1 MVGFRQ
7 SAVGGQPSAVKN
19 TNRYKQPMKHH
30 YITTLLL
37 PLISTLALAQEISLD
52 PVTVTSSLV
61 EKRASQTGRNI
72 AVIKGEYFQQ
82 LPVHSID
89 DLLRYMPGVEIQ
101 ARGPQG
107 SQSDIVLRGGTF
119 QQVLVILDGIRLNDP
134 NTGHFNSYI
143 PISPAEIERIEV
155 LKGASSAL
163 YGSDAV
169 GGVIHVISKTFA
181 ARLNNA
187 EDNSVQKTQVN
198 GGVSAGEYGLFNANV
213 GAFVQRNK
221 LAISGGFLS
230 NNASGVQQRGI
241 KGYFHNNTAS
251 LSLSY
256 AISPNWNLAVRSSYD
271 HRDFAAQN
279 FYTVLKS
286 DTASEKVKM
295 SWNQVRLGYQKNKTA
310 FSVDG
315 GFKSVQDTYLFNP
328 HSIANSSKSKLWQG
342 LATLQQGLTSS
353 TNLIAGVNFQQR
365 NIKSNDRGNHTLNQ
379 LAPFVSVVQNIGEDF
394 TVTPSV
400 RMDWR
405 ESIGTEVSP
414 QINLSYKKAGW
425 QLRASAGKTIR
436 DADFTER
443 FNNYAKKLVTG
454 GSVGNPDLKAERS
467 FSYEAGADWF
477 LTSSPAAQLKVS
489 GTFFQRRQKDL
500 IDYVTTPYAQMPRK
514 DNLSPTGTF
523 GLALNIAEVNTTGFE
538 LDIQSANTISEHQ
551 KLLLNAGLTWLNSDN
566 KSQIQSFYLSSHAKF
581 LANFSGIYQIDGFS
595 LSVNGLYKKRA
606 EREASAIEAA
616 ISKNYFILN
625 VKVEYAFLKRQLGI
639 FVQADNA
646 FDKQYSDI
654 LGSVM
659 PGRWIMGGVR
669 FSFAQ

>member
-1 MVGFRQ
+1 
-7 SAVGGQPSAVKN
+7 
-19 TNRYKQPMKHH
+19 MKLH
-30 YITTLLL
+30 YLGTTFFLLL
-37 PLISTLALAQEISLD
+37 TASLALAQEISLD

-89 DLLRYMPGVEIQ
+89 DLLRYVPGVEIQ

-181 ARLNNA
+181 ARLNGT
-187 EDNSVQKTQVN
+187 EEGSGVRKTQIN
-198 GGVSAGEYGLFNANV
+198 GGIGAGEYGLFNANV
-213 GAFVQRNK
+213 GAFVQRDK
-221 LAISGGFLS
+221 LAVSGGFLS

-251 LSLSY
+251 VSLNY
-256 AISPNWNLAVRSSYD
+256 AISQNWNLAIRSAYD

-310 FSVDG
+310 FSIDG
-315 GFKSVQDTYLFNP
+315 GYKSVQDTYLFNP
-328 HSIANSSKSKLWQG
+328 RSIANSSKSKLWQG
-342 LATLQQGLTSS
+342 LATLQQGLTST

-379 LAPFVSVVQNIGEDF
+379 LAPFLSVVQNVGEHF

-414 QINLSYKKAGW
+414 QINLSYKKSGW

-443 FNNYAKKLVTG
+443 FNNYAKTLVTG

-477 LTSSPAAQLKVS
+477 LTGGSASQLKVS

-514 DNLSPTGTF
+514 DNLSPTGNF

-538 LDIQSANTISEHQ
+538 LDIQSMNTISDNH
-551 KLLLNAGLTWLNSDN
+551 KLLFNAGLTWLDSDN

-581 LANFSGIYQIDGFS
+581 LANFSVIYQVAGFS
-595 LSVNGLYKKRA
+595 VSANGLYKKRA

-616 ISKNYFILN
+616 ISKNYFLLN
-625 VKVEYAFLKRQLGI
+625 ARAEYAFLKRQLAV

-659 PGRWIMGGVR
+659 PGRWLMGGVR
-669 FSFAQ
+669 FHLSK

>member
-1 MVGFRQ
+1 MARTSIEPPIMNKHYL
-7 SAVGGQPSAVKN
+7 SALFIVYG
-19 TNRYKQPMKHH
+19 
-30 YITTLLL
+30 TTL
-37 PLISTLALAQEISLD
+37 TLAQEISLD

-72 AVIKGEYFQQ
+72 AVIKGDYFQQ

-89 DLLRYMPGVEIQ
+89 DLLRYVPGVEIQ
-101 ARGPQG
+101 ARGPMG

-119 QQVLVILDGIRLNDP
+119 QQVLVILDGLRLNDP

-143 PISPAEIERIEV
+143 PISPAEIDRIEV
-155 LKGASSAL
+155 LKGASSAV

-181 ARLNNA
+181 ARQLADESDGGNPVHKTNVNA
-187 EDNSVQKTQVN
+187 GIT
-198 GGVSAGEYGLFNANV
+198 AGEYGLFNANV

-221 LAISGGFLS
+221 IAISGGFLS

-251 LSLSY
+251 LSLNY
-256 AISPNWNLAVRSSYD
+256 ALSANWNLAVRSAYD
-271 HRDFAAQN
+271 HRDFSAQN

-295 SWNQVRLGYQKNKTA
+295 SWNQVKLSYQKNKTA
-310 FSVDG
+310 FSIDG
-315 GFKSVQDTYLFNP
+315 GYKSVQDNYLFNP

-342 LATLQQGLTSS
+342 LATLQQGISPSTS
-353 TNLIAGVNFQQR
+353 LIAGVNFQQR
-365 NIKSNDRGNHTLNQ
+365 NIASNDRGNHSLNQ
-379 LAPFVSVVQNIGEDF
+379 LAPFISVVQSIGENF
-394 TVTPSV
+394 TVTPSLRV
-400 RMDWR
+400 DWR
-405 ESIGTEVSP
+405 ENIGTEASP
-414 QINLSYKKAGW
+414 QINLSYKKASW

-443 FNNYAKKLVTG
+443 YNNYAKKLVTG
-454 GSVGNPDLKAERS
+454 GSVGNPDLKAEKS

-477 LTSSPAAQLKVS
+477 LTSSSTSQLKAS
-489 GTFFQRRQKDL
+489 ATFFQRRQNNL

-523 GLALNIAEVNTTGFE
+523 GLALNIADVNTTGFE
-538 LDIQSANTISEHQ
+538 LDIQSVNAISDKQ
-551 KLLLNAGLTWLNSDN
+551 KLLLNAGFTWLDSEN

-581 LANFSGIYQIDGFS
+581 LTNFSAIYQISGFS
-595 LSVNGLYKKRA
+595 LSLNGLYKKRA
-606 EREASAIEAA
+606 ERNASAIEASV
-616 ISKNYFILN
+616 SKNYFLLN
-625 VKVEYAFLKRQLGI
+625 VKAEYAFLNRMLAV

-646 FDKQYSDI
+646 FDKQYSDL
-654 LGSVM
+654 LGSKM
-659 PGRWIMGGVR
+659 PGRWVMGGLR
-669 FSFAQ
+669 FNFTK

>member
-1 MVGFRQ
+1 
-7 SAVGGQPSAVKN
+7 
-19 TNRYKQPMKHH
+19 MKLH
-30 YITTLLL
+30 YLGTTFLLIL
-37 PLISTLALAQEISLD
+37 TGTIALAQEISLD

-72 AVIKGEYFQQ
+72 AVIKGEYFQE

-89 DLLRYMPGVEIQ
+89 DLLRYVPGVEIQ

-119 QQVLVILDGIRLNDP
+119 QQVLVILDGLRLNDP

-143 PISPAEIERIEV
+143 PISPAEIDRIEV
-155 LKGASSAL
+155 LKGASSAI

-181 ARLNNA
+181 ARQLTGNA
-187 EDNSVQKTQVN
+187 EGAGALQRTQVN
-198 GGVSAGEYGLFNANV
+198 GGVTAGGYGLFNGHI

-221 LAISGGFLS
+221 LAISGGYLS

-251 LSLSY
+251 LSLNY
-256 AISPNWNLAVRSSYD
+256 AFSPNWNLAVRSSYD

-295 SWNQVRLGYQKNKTA
+295 SWNQAKLSYQKNNTA
-310 FSVDG
+310 FSLDAG
-315 GFKSVQDTYLFNP
+315 YKSVQDTYLFNP
-328 HSIANSSKSKLWQG
+328 HSVANSSKSRLWQG
-342 LATLQQGLTSS
+342 LATLQQGITAS
-353 TNLIAGVNFQQR
+353 TNLVAGINFQQR
-365 NIKSNDRGNHTLNQ
+365 YIASNDRGNHSLNQ
-379 LAPFVSVVQNIGEDF
+379 LAPFVSVVQNIGEHF

-400 RMDWR
+400 RIDWR
-405 ESIGTEVSP
+405 ESIGTEASP
-414 QINLSYKKAGW
+414 QINLSYKKASW

-454 GSVGNPDLKAERS
+454 GSVGNPDLKAEKS

-477 LTSSPAAQLKVS
+477 LTGSSTSQLKVS
-489 GTFFQRRQKDL
+489 GTFFQRRQNNL

-514 DNLSPTGTF
+514 DNLSPTGSF
-523 GLALNIAEVNTTGFE
+523 GLALNIADVNTTGFE
-538 LDIQSANTISEHQ
+538 LDIQSASKISDNQ
-551 KLLLNAGLTWLNSDN
+551 KLLVNAGLTWLDSDN
-566 KSQIQSFYLSSHAKF
+566 KSQIQSFYLSSHARF
-581 LANFSGIYQIDGFS
+581 LANFSAIYQISGFS
-595 LSVNGLYKKRA
+595 VSLTGLYKQRA
-606 EREASAIEAA
+606 EREASAIEAS

-625 VKVEYAFLKRQLGI
+625 ARAEYAFFKRQLAV

-659 PGRWIMGGVR
+659 PGRWLMSGLR
-669 FSFAQ
+669 FNFAK

>member
-1 MVGFRQ
+1 M
-7 SAVGGQPSAVKN
+7 
-19 TNRYKQPMKHH
+19 KQH
-30 YITTLLL
+30 YTITLLL
-37 PLISTLALAQEISLD
+37 SLIANLALAQEISLD

-89 DLLRYMPGVEIQ
+89 DLLRYVPGVEIQ

-119 QQVLVILDGIRLNDP
+119 QQVLVILDGLRLNDP

-181 ARLNNA
+181 ARLAGNA
-187 EDNSVQKTQVN
+187 ADGNSVQKTQVN
-198 GGVSAGEYGLFNANV
+198 GGISAGEYGLFNANL

-221 LAISGGFLS
+221 LAVSGGFLS

-256 AISPNWNLAVRSSYD
+256 AISPNWNLSVRSAYD

-295 SWNQVRLGYQKNKTA
+295 SWNQVRLSYQKNKTA

-315 GFKSVQDTYLFNP
+315 GYKSVQDTYLFNP

-400 RMDWR
+400 RLDWR
-405 ESIGTEVSP
+405 ESIGTELSP
-414 QINLSYKKAGW
+414 QINLSYKKSGF

-477 LTSSPAAQLKVS
+477 LTSTPAAQLKVS

-538 LDIQSANTISEHQ
+538 LDIQSANTISDNQ
-551 KLLLNAGLTWLNSDN
+551 KLLFNAGLTWLDSDN

-581 LANFSGIYQIDGFS
+581 LANFSAIHQIGGFS
-595 LSVNGLYKKRA
+595 VSVNGLYKKRA
-606 EREASAIEAA
+606 EREASAIEATV
-616 ISKNYFILN
+616 SKNYFILN
-625 VKVEYAFLKRQLGI
+625 ARAEYAFLKRQLAL

-659 PGRWIMGGVR
+659 PGRWLMAGMR
-669 FSFAQ
+669 FNFAK

>member
-1 MVGFRQ
+1 
-7 SAVGGQPSAVKN
+7 
-19 TNRYKQPMKHH
+19 MKLH
-30 YITTLLL
+30 YSGTLLL
-37 PLISTLALAQEISLD
+37 LFIANLALAQEISLD

-89 DLLRYMPGVEIQ
+89 DLLRYVPGVEIQ

-181 ARLNNA
+181 ARLNAAGLAGTDEGNG
-187 EDNSVQKTQVN
+187 VQKTQVN
-198 GGVSAGEYGLFNANV
+198 GGIGVGEYGLFNANV
-213 GAFVQRNK
+213 GAFIQRNK
-221 LAISGGFLS
+221 LAVSGGFLS

-256 AISPNWNLAVRSSYD
+256 AISPNWNLAVRSAYD

-310 FSVDG
+310 FSIDG
-315 GFKSVQDTYLFNP
+315 GYKSVQDTYLFNP
-328 HSIANSSKSKLWQG
+328 HSIANNSKSKLWQG
-342 LATLQQGLTSS
+342 LATLQQGLASG

-379 LAPFVSVVQNIGEDF
+379 LAPFVSVVQSVGEHF

-414 QINLSYKKAGW
+414 QINLSYKKSNW

-477 LTSSPAAQLKVS
+477 LTSSPTAQLKVS

-514 DNLSPTGTF
+514 DNLSPNGTF

-538 LDIQSANTISEHQ
+538 LDMQSANTISDNQ
-551 KLLLNAGLTWLNSDN
+551 KLIFNAGLTWLDSDN

-581 LANFSGIYQIDGFS
+581 LANFSAIYQIGGFS
-595 LSVNGLYKKRA
+595 VSLNGLYKKRA
-606 EREASAIEAA
+606 EREASAIEAS
-616 ISKNYFILN
+616 ISKNYFLLN
-625 VKVEYAFLKRQLGI
+625 ARAEYAFLKRQLALY
-639 FVQADNA
+639 VQADNA
-646 FDKQYSDI
+646 FDKQYSDV

-659 PGRWIMGGVR
+659 PGRWLMGGLR
-669 FSFAQ
+669 FNFTK

>member
-1 MVGFRQ
+1 
-7 SAVGGQPSAVKN
+7 
-19 TNRYKQPMKHH
+19 MKLH
-30 YITTLLL
+30 YSGTLLL
-37 PLISTLALAQEISLD
+37 LFIANLALAQEISLD

-89 DLLRYMPGVEIQ
+89 DLLRYVPGLEIQ

-181 ARLNNA
+181 ARLNAARLAGTEEGNG
-187 EDNSVQKTQVN
+187 VQKTQVN
-198 GGVSAGEYGLFNANV
+198 GGIGVGEYGLFNANV
-213 GAFVQRNK
+213 GAFIQRNK
-221 LAISGGFLS
+221 LAVSAGFLS

-256 AISPNWNLAVRSSYD
+256 AISPNWNLAVRSAYD

-310 FSVDG
+310 LSIDG
-315 GFKSVQDTYLFNP
+315 GYKSVQDTYLFNP
-328 HSIANSSKSKLWQG
+328 HSIANNSKSKLWQG
-342 LATLQQGLTSS
+342 LATLQQGLASG

-365 NIKSNDRGNHTLNQ
+365 NIKSNDRGNHMLNQ
-379 LAPFVSVVQNIGEDF
+379 LAPFVSVVQSVGEHF

-414 QINLSYKKAGW
+414 QINLSYKKSNW

-477 LTSSPAAQLKVS
+477 LTSSPTAQLKVS

-538 LDIQSANTISEHQ
+538 LDMQSANTISDNQ
-551 KLLLNAGLTWLNSDN
+551 KLIFNAGLTWLDSDN

-581 LANFSGIYQIDGFS
+581 LANFSAIYQIGGFS
-595 LSVNGLYKKRA
+595 VSLNGLYKKRA
-606 EREASAIEAA
+606 EREASAIEAS
-616 ISKNYFILN
+616 ISKNYFLLN
-625 VKVEYAFLKRQLGI
+625 ARAEYAFLKRQLALY
-639 FVQADNA
+639 VQADNA
-646 FDKQYSDI
+646 FHKQYSDV

-659 PGRWIMGGVR
+659 PGRWLMGGLR
-669 FSFAQ
+669 FNFSK

>member
-1 MVGFRQ
+1 
-7 SAVGGQPSAVKN
+7 
-19 TNRYKQPMKHH
+19 MKLHFLG
-30 YITTLLL
+30 TTLLL
-37 PLISTLALAQEISLD
+37 SFIANLAPAQEISLD

-89 DLLRYMPGVEIQ
+89 DLLRYVPGVEIQ

-155 LKGASSAL
+155 LIGASSAL

-181 ARLNNA
+181 ARLIAARANNS
-187 EDNSVQKTQVN
+187 EKSNSVQKTQVN
-198 GGVSAGEYGLFNANV
+198 GGISAGEYGLFNANA

-256 AISPNWNLAVRSSYD
+256 AISPNWNLAIRSSYD

-328 HSIANSSKSKLWQG
+328 HSVANSSKSKLWQG
-342 LATLQQGLTSS
+342 LATLQQGITSN

-405 ESIGTEVSP
+405 ERIGTEVSP
-414 QINLSYKKAGW
+414 QINFSFKKAGW

-538 LDIQSANTISEHQ
+538 LDIQSANTIGDNQ
-551 KLLLNAGLTWLNSDN
+551 KLLLNAGLTWLDSDN

-581 LANFSGIYQIDGFS
+581 LANFSAIYQIGGFS
-595 LSVNGLYKKRA
+595 LSTNGLYKKRA

-625 VKVEYAFLKRQLGI
+625 VKAEYAFLKRQLGI
-639 FVQADNA
+639 FIQADNA

-659 PGRWIMGGVR
+659 PGRWVMGGVR
-669 FSFAQ
+669 FNFAK